1 MAYDV
6 LFYVAVFIMQYLKVT
21 NLTKSYT
28 DKSLVDHV
36 DFTIT
41 KNQKIALIAKNG
53 AGKTTLIK
61 LLMKEID
68 LTDGIIDWRQDIKIW
83 YLSQEYKLDKHV
95 TVREFLFDFD
105 TNANWE
111 QEVELNISVDKL
123 RIKPYLNQ
131 TMDTLSGWE
140 AKRVML
146 AKVLA
151 GNPSMLVLD
160 EPTNHLDLD
169 MIEWLER
176 YLKKHHIT
184 LFMVTH
190 DRYFLERVC
199 TDIRELE
206 RWKIH
211 QYSGNYSYFLEKK
224 AIREENEK
232 IEMHKLRQ
240 LFKKELSWIRRA
252 PQGRQT
258 KVTFREK
265 RFYDIE
271 EIYDDKKD
279 IRLSESAKL
288 ELGVEERRLWGKILH
303 IKNMQKAF
311 GSKKIVNDFS
321 HECRHGERIGIIGK
335 NWVGKST
342 FINMIMEQESLD
354 KGLIVPGESVV
365 FWYYEQKQIEFPEDK
380 RLIDIVQDPKL
391 LEKFLF
397 FTKQQHQ
404 FASSLSWWEKRRLY
418 LLTILQKSPNFLILD
433 EPTNDLDLITLGVL
447 EEFLLAYKWCLI
459 VVSHDRFFMDKI
471 VDHLFVFEGE
481 GVINDFRWTYSEYK
495 SAQEEKLKKAKK
507 ENTPITKQNEYQIAE
522 KPKKLSYMQQREL
535 DQLSKDI
542 QEMEKRKNEIQN
554 SFNNPDLPF
563 DDIKKLWIEL
573 NDLLKKLE
581 IKESRW
587 FELIEISN

>member
-1 MAYDV
+1 
-6 LFYVAVFIMQYLKVT
+6 MQYLKVT

-53 AGKTTLIK
+53 AGKTTLLK

-68 LTDGIIDWRQDIKIW
+68 LTDGEIDWREDIKIW
-83 YLSQEYKLDKHV
+83 YLWQEYKLDKHV
-95 TVREFLFDFD
+95 TVRDFLFDFD
-105 TNANWE
+105 TNANRE

-123 RIKPYLNQ
+123 RIKSYLGQ
-131 TMDTLSGWE
+131 TMDTLSWGE

-199 TDIRELE
+199 TDIWELE
-206 RWKIH
+206 RGKIH
-211 QYSGNYSYFLEKK
+211 QYTGNYSYFLEKK

-232 IEMHKLRQ
+232 IEMHKLHQ
-240 LFKKELSWIRRA
+240 LFKKELAWIRRA

-258 KVTFREK
+258 KATFREK
-265 RFYDIE
+265 RFSDIE
-271 EIYDDKKD
+271 EKFDTKRDV
-279 IRLSESAKL
+279 RFSESAKL

-303 IKNMQKAF
+303 IKNIQKSF
-311 GSKKIVNDFS
+311 DTKKIVNDFS

-335 NWVGKST
+335 NGVGKST
-342 FINMIMEQESLD
+342 FINMIMGQETLD
-354 KGLIVPGESVV
+354 KGTIEAGESVV
-365 FWYYEQKQIEFPEDK
+365 FGYYEQKQIDFPTDK
-380 RLIDIVQDPKL
+380 RLIDIVPDPKL

-397 FTKQQHQ
+397 FPKQQHQ
-404 FASSLSWWEKRRLY
+404 FAHSLSGGEKRRLY
-418 LLTILQKSPNFLILD
+418 MLAILQKNPNFLIMD

-447 EEFLLAYKWCLI
+447 EDFLSNYKGCLI

-471 VDHLFVFEGE
+471 VDHIFVFEGE
-481 GVINDFRWTYSEYK
+481 GVINDFRWTYSQYK
-495 SAQEEKLKKAKK
+495 SAQEEKLKKGKK
-507 ENTPITKQNEYQIAE
+507 ENKPLAKQVEAPLSD
-522 KPKKLSYMQQREL
+522 KPKKLSYMEQREL

-542 QEMEKRKNEIQN
+542 QTLEKRKDEIQIL
-554 SFNNPDLPF
+554 FNDPNCPF
-563 DDIKKLWIEL
+563 DDIKKLGIEL
-573 NDLLKKLE
+573 STLIKHLE
-581 IKESRW
+581 IKEGRW
-587 FELIEISN
+587 FELIERAW

>member
-1 MAYDV
+1 MH
-6 LFYVAVFIMQYLKVT
+6 YLKVT

-28 DKSLVDHV
+28 DKKLVDHV
-36 DFTIT
+36 DFAIT
-41 KNQKIALIAKNG
+41 KNQKIALVAKNG

-68 LTDGIIDWRQDIKIW
+68 VTDGVIDRREDIKIW

-95 TVREFLFDFD
+95 TVRNFLFDFD
-105 TNANWE
+105 TNIYWE
-111 QEVELNISVDKL
+111 EEVELNVSIEKL

-131 TMDTLSGWE
+131 TMDTLSGGE

-206 RWKIH
+206 RGKIY
-211 QYSGNYSYFLEKK
+211 QYPGNYSYFLEKK

-232 IEMHKLRQ
+232 IEMHKFHQ
-240 LFKKELSWIRRA
+240 LFKKELAWIRRT

-258 KVTFREK
+258 KASFREQ
-265 RFYDIE
+265 RFDQIAE
-271 EIYDDKKD
+271 KFETKKD
-279 IRLSESAKL
+279 LLRTEGAKL
-288 ELGVEERRLWGKILH
+288 DLEIEERRLWGKILH
-303 IKNMQKAF
+303 IKHMQKAF
-311 GSKKIVNDFS
+311 GPKKIVNDFS

-335 NWVGKST
+335 NGIGKST
-342 FINMIMEQESLD
+342 FINMIMGQESLD
-354 KGLIVPGESVV
+354 KGLIQTGESVV
-365 FWYYEQKQIEFPEDK
+365 FGYYEQKQIDFPSDK
-380 RLIDIVQDPKL
+380 RLIDIVPDPKL

-397 FTKQQHQ
+397 FPKQQHQ
-404 FASSLSWWEKRRLY
+404 FAHSLSGWEKRRLY
-418 LLTILQKSPNFLILD
+418 LLTILQKNPNFLILD

-447 EEFLLAYKWCLI
+447 EEFLLVYKWCLI

-481 GVINDFRWTYSEYK
+481 GVINDFRWTYSQYK
-495 SAQEEKLKKAKK
+495 SAQDQKLKKEKK
-507 ENTPITKQNEYQIAE
+507 ETKPEKKEYKPQITE
-522 KPKKLSYMQQREL
+522 KPKKLSYMEQREL

-542 QEMEKRKNEIQN
+542 QVMEKRKDEIQN
-554 SFNNPDLPF
+554 LFNDPNCPF
-563 DDIKKLWIEL
+563 DDIKKLGIEL
-573 NDLLKKLE
+573 NHLLKQLE
-581 IKESRW
+581 LKENRR
-587 FELIEISN
+587 FELIERSW